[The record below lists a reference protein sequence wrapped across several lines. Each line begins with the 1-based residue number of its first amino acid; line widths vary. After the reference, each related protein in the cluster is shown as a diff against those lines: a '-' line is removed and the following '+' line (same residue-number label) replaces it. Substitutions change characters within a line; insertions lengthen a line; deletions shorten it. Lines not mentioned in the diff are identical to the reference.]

1 MTNYR
6 KEWAE
11 GEIEAGTLLDAID
24 ELRERVMEFESSAVA
39 KELIAARAELVELNA
54 RIREARELFEDINF
68 NRQGI
73 AEAKVEAWMGKTFFK
88 G

>member
-54 RIREARELFEDINF
+54 RIQEARELFEDINF

-73 AEAKVEAWMGKTFFK
+73 VEAKVEAWMGKTFFK